1 MRANLI
7 YRSALTVIALVSATL
22 GLTTVLAAD
31 PKPPAKG
38 EDIRVQLAKK
48 IPGAKPEDV
57 RPSAIAGIYEVA
69 MGRSSVH
76 ITADGKYLISG
87 DLYEIKGPET
97 FTNLTDEHRSEGRIK
112 SLATVKDADIIAFG
126 PANAKHSITV
136 FIDVDCGYCR
146 KLHSE
151 IAELNKLGVRVRYAA
166 YPRSG
171 PGTESWAKM
180 EAVWCAKDRRS
191 ALTRSQL
198 GEDIGAATCGATPVA
213 SQYRLGEEMGVDG
226 TPAIFTDTG
235 KQIGGYLPPQQLLA
249 QLEELKGGPP
259 APKAARQ

>member
-1 MRANLI
+1 MRANAIYSLVAITLI
-7 YRSALTVIALVSATL
+7 GANV
-22 GLTTVLAAD
+22 GLTTVSAAT
-31 PKPPAKG
+31 PTPPAKA

-57 RPSAIAGIYEVA
+57 RPTAIPGMYEVA

-87 DLYEIKGPET
+87 DLYQIKGPES
-97 FTNLTDEHRSEGRIK
+97 FTNLTDERRSEGRIR

-126 PANAKHSITV
+126 PATAKHSITV

-198 GEDIGAATCGATPVA
+198 GEDVGPANCGATPIA

-235 KQIGGYLPPQQLLA
+235 KLIGGYMPPQQLLA
-249 QLEELKGGPP
+249 QLEELKGAP
-259 APKAARQ
+259 AAAKAAP